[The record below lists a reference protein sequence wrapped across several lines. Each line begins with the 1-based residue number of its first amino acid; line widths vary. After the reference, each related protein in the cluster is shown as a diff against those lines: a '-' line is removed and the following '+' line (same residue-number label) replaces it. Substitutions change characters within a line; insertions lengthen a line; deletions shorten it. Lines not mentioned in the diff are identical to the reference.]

1 MTELKKKILI
11 VDDEEDLT
19 WSISRKL
26 QKENRRFDIICANS
40 GNQALEILSENKV
53 DLMITDLRMPGVNG
67 WQLLDAI
74 KSRYPKTQV
83 IVMTAFGS
91 LEIKQALSE
100 WGRTGYI
107 EKPFE
112 INELKRMILHF
123 LGEYSPKEKQLSI

>member
-1 MTELKKKILI
+1 MTESKKKILI

-26 QKENRRFDIICANS
+26 QKDNRRLDIICANS
-40 GNQALEILSENKV
+40 GNQALKMLSQNKV
-53 DLMITDLRMPGVNG
+53 DLMVTDLRMPGVNG
-67 WQLLDAI
+67 WQLLDTI
-74 KSRYPKTQV
+74 KSSYPQTQV

-112 INELKRMILHF
+112 IDELKRMIFHF
-123 LGEYSPKEKQLSI
+123 LGEYASKKKQLSI